1 MRELIVLVN
10 ADPTTLR
17 KTEQRLSEEG
27 YLVSAVGSFERAKT
41 LLNSIT
47 PDLLVV
53 DVRLHA
59 FNGLHLA
66 ARSRLDRPALQVIV
80 THATEDPV
88 LDREAAR
95 QGARFVVNPLENP
108 QFLGIVKAALQSP
121 HTSTTAVRRWRR
133 KRAVSDV
140 PVRAGVTDARLV
152 DFSYGGAKLEWI
164 DDDLAMPSA
173 FPMTLAGLGITLP
186 AHRVWTGRS
195 GEQHRACGVELVETS
210 GPDVTKWRGFVD
222 NAD

>member
-10 ADPTTLR
+10 ADPATLR
-17 KTEQRLSEEG
+17 KTERRLSEEG
-27 YLVSAVGSFERAKT
+27 YLVAAVGGFERAKA
-41 LLNSIT
+41 LLTSIT

-66 ARSRLDRPALQVIV
+66 ARSKLDRPALQVIV

-108 QFLGIVKAALQSP
+108 QFLDLVKSALQIH
-121 HTSTTAVRRWRR
+121 HTGESMVRRWRR

-164 DDDLAMPSA
+164 DDDLAMPPA
-173 FPMTLAGLGITLP
+173 FQVTLAGLDISLP
-186 AHRVWTGRS
+186 AQRVWTGRS
-195 GEQHRACGVELVETS
+195 GEQRSCGVALVETS
-210 GPDVTKWRGFVD
+210 SPDAVRWRGFVD
-222 NAD
+222 DAD